1 MDIAAL
7 SSLLGSLKTA
17 TDIARFIKDSDL
29 SLEKAETKLKLA
41 ELISALADAKIE
53 VAEIQQLLLERDANI
68 RQLESDAATKAAL
81 IWREP
86 CYWLANPDGIDEP
99 YCQRCYDDAG
109 KLARLHFESPGRY
122 QCRVC
127 DKWFSTQE
135 QKQRDADA
143 EPDYS
148 RSAAQRSFGVRSC
161 FLP

>member
-53 VAEIQQLLLERDANI
+53 AAKIQQLLLERAANI
-68 RQLESDAATKAAL
+68 
-81 IWREP
+81 
-86 CYWLANPDGIDEP
+86 
-99 YCQRCYDDAG
+99 
-109 KLARLHFESPGRY
+109 
-122 QCRVC
+122 
-127 DKWFSTQE
+127 
-135 QKQRDADA
+135 
-143 EPDYS
+143 
-148 RSAAQRSFGVRSC
+148 RSFGVRSC